1 MKKPNFKSILKQ
13 LTIIDILIILF
24 IIGAVVFAFMQTGED
39 EDKSESISF
48 DSSTLNK
55 FAEKYLSFYQEG
67 KIVKTHLGGYN
78 ASSGKYQE
86 ISGTV
91 IWVDDNKGNNVKVV
105 IDVDGDSDSKPILA
119 TLYKDI
125 QDADIYIEH
134 ITLETSGEKYKNVSE
149 IEINPQNIST
159 LDELS
164 NKIGNN
170 TNYTISTK
178 IAIDEKN
185 SKIFQELSNELFLN
199 TRKASIRPVSDNIYD
214 QISLIMAGKREIDIA
229 SEILGTINGQTNTI
243 TIRIYNSTD
252 EEIKAIEESFDVI
265 NVKRIS

>member
-91 IWVDDNKGNNVKVV
+91 IWADDNKGNNVKVV
-105 IDVDGDSDSKPILA
+105 IDVDGDSDSKPVLA

-199 TRKASIRPVSDNIYD
+199 TRKTSIRPVSDNIYD
-214 QISLIMAGKREIDIA
+214 QISLIMAGKRELDIA
-229 SEILGTINGQTNTI
+229 SEILGTINGQTATI

-252 EEIKAIEESFDVI
+252 EEIKAIEESFDVV